1 MTAFNAATSL
11 GRNRR
16 MATAV
21 ALMAGT
27 VLTLTAC
34 SAGQVSQTAD
44 QVAAV
49 NGNSA
54 DLGSISLRNVHVVY
68 PQTEEYSLDPGGKV
82 ELGFLAINNNPGISD
97 KLTRV
102 ATTEATSV
110 TIVGEPGGREI
121 EPQSALGAGAPSDTQ
136 LDDPAIPLQLIVVEL
151 NGISE
156 DVRPGLTFPVTFT
169 FEKAGDIAVQ
179 VPIDAGHLLPR
190 AVSTQ
195 SPIEA
200 DAENAEQSVIETQ
213 DEEGAAGNN

>member
-16 MATAV
+16 LATAV
-21 ALMAGT
+21 ALLAGS
-27 VLTLTAC
+27 VLALTAC
-34 SAGQVSQTAD
+34 GAGQISQTAD

-68 PQTEEYSLDPGGKV
+68 PQSEEYSLEPGGNV
-82 ELGFLAINNNPGISD
+82 ELGFLAINNNPGITD

-121 EPQSALGAGAPSDTQ
+121 APQTALGAGAPADTQ
-136 LDDPAIPLQLIVVEL
+136 LDDAAIPLELIVVEL
-151 NGISE
+151 NGISDE
-156 DVRPGLTFPVTFT
+156 VRPGLTFPVTFT

-179 VPIDAGHLLPR
+179 VPIDAGHVLPR
-190 AVSTQ
+190 DVSPQ
-195 SPIEA
+195 SPVVA

-213 DEEGAAGNN
+213 EEEGAAGNN